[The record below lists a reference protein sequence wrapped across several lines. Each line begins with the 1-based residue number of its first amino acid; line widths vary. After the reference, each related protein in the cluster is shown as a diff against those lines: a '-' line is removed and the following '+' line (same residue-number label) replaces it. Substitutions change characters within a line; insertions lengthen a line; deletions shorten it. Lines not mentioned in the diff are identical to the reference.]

1 MKQGF
6 FRTHGLELGIGTAIV
21 LIALA
26 AFLLLHNPF
35 SVASAAE
42 EGPYAVIQSTAGDYF
57 AAPLSQ
63 DAEFSLTSA
72 TGINH
77 VVIVNGAVSIDKAD
91 CKNQICVETGA
102 INRVGDTIVC
112 LPHQVVVQVVNAP
125 EEASP
130 LQGLLG

>member
-21 LIALA
+21 LVALA
-26 AFLLLHNPF
+26 AFLFLHNP
-35 SVASAAE
+35 SSGASATE

-63 DAEFSLTSA
+63 TSEFSLTSTA
-72 TGINH
+72 GINH
-77 VVIVNGAVSIDKAD
+77 VVIAQGAVSIDKAD

-102 INRVGDTIVC
+102 INHVGDTIVC
-112 LPHQVVVQVVNAP
+112 LPHQIVVQVVNSP